1 MTGGALQ
8 IGSTI
13 GDHQIVKKL
22 GEGAMGAVY
31 EGRHQL
37 IGKRVAIKVL
47 KGTGEDGR
55 VAAMRLLEEAR
66 AVNAIDHKGI
76 IDIFDAGVLPDGRPY
91 LMMELLVG
99 RTLHDEVK
107 RAKAGLPLRL
117 VFHVLRGVLD
127 ALVAA
132 HRAGVIHR
140 DLKASNVFLV
150 DQPEGLPLV
159 KLVDFGVARRE
170 GRQEALTMPS
180 MTVGSMGFMAPE
192 HIGGRPVPQ
201 SDLYACG
208 CLAWLMLTG
217 KPVFPY
223 GNLPTL
229 IKQHLEVM
237 PPGVGTVRVE
247 TPPELEAFVAW
258 LLEKRLEDRPHSA
271 EVALTVLKEAEQSGD
286 ALRTVPGGPSF
297 IELARKYD
305 DRVRSQAGVKAA
317 APEPEAPPP
326 DAPPHRSSPSR
337 PPLPSEAAPQADRRS
352 SPPRSPLAAD
362 GAPQADRRSSPSRP
376 PASTEPPS
384 GLAQRSS
391 PSRPPAP
398 HEGSSQRAS
407 ASRPGDV
414 AAQRTPRAEGVP
426 QRSNAPR
433 QPAAGEDLRANAGP
447 ADADRATRASPRSQA
462 ERPAISRAPVA
473 GAGPVPKAEPPS
485 AKQPRVL
492 TAARRA
498 NESKAAPLRLDHPDE
513 DTIPPEA
520 GPAAEPV
527 DFHDMGTV
535 LDPRRRR

>member
-1 MTGGALQ
+1 VGGVTAGALQ

-55 VAAMRLLEEAR
+55 VAALRLLEEAR

-107 RAKAGLPLRL
+107 RTKAGLPLRL

-192 HIGGRPVPQ
+192 HIAGRPVPQ

-229 IKQHLEVM
+229 IKQHLEVL
-237 PPGVGTVRVE
+237 PPGVGTVRAE

-258 LLEKRLEDRPHSA
+258 LLEKRAEDRPHSA

-305 DRVRSQAGVKAA
+305 ERVRSQAGVKAVAPA
-317 APEPEAPPP
+317 ATPEAAVA
-326 DAPPHRSSPSR
+326 DEAPHRSSPSR
-337 PPLPSEAAPQADRRS
+337 APVTAEAAPGADRRS
-352 SPPRSPLAAD
+352 GAPAVGEAPSGLVQRPAQARPIEPAHQRSTPLRSPATSD
-362 GAPQADRRSSPSRP
+362 PGAPRGSPSRP
-376 PASTEPPS
+376 PPGADAVPARAPRLS
-384 GLAQRSS
+384 G
-391 PSRPPAP
+391 
-398 HEGSSQRAS
+398 
-407 ASRPGDV
+407 
-414 AAQRTPRAEGVP
+414 AAQDPRATA
-426 QRSNAPR
+426 APVD
-433 QPAAGEDLRANAGP
+433 P
-447 ADADRATRASPRSQA
+447 DRATRAYPRSQPD
-462 ERPAISRAPVA
+462 RPATSRAA
-473 GAGPVPKAEPPS
+473 LGAAGPVPKAEPPS
-485 AKQPRVL
+485 AAKQPRVL
-492 TAARRA
+492 TAARRVS
-498 NESKAAPLRLDHPDE
+498 EPKAAPLRRDHPED
-513 DTIPPEA
+513 DTIPPEPGA
-520 GPAAEPV
+520 PAEPV

>member
-1 MTGGALQ
+1 MGLAVTCDAVTGGALQ

-55 VAAMRLLEEAR
+55 VAALRLLEEAR
-66 AVNAIDHKGI
+66 AVNAIDHRGI

-99 RTLHDEVK
+99 RTLHEEVK
-107 RAKAGLPLRL
+107 RSKAGLPLRL

-192 HIGGRPVPQ
+192 HIAGRPVPQ

-237 PPGVGTVRVE
+237 PPGVGTVRAE

-271 EVALTVLKEAEQSGD
+271 DVALTVLKEAEQSGD

-305 DRVRSQAGVKAA
+305 ERVRSQSGVNAVAPAA
-317 APEPEAPPP
+317 TPEPVVT
-326 DAPPHRSSPSR
+326 DAP
-337 PPLPSEAAPQADRRS
+337 L
-352 SPPRSPLAAD
+352 
-362 GAPQADRRSSPSRP
+362 
-376 PASTEPPS
+376 
-384 GLAQRSS
+384 QRSS
-391 PSRPPAP
+391 PSRAPGTPDEAERRASPSRPPTNAEP
-398 HEGSSQRAS
+398 LAGVGHRSAQPRSAEPGPQRAP
-407 ASRPGDV
+407 ASRPPATSD
-414 AAQRTPRAEGVP
+414 AQAQRGSAPRPPLGADVVPVAP
-426 QRSNAPR
+426 QRTARGPGRAGDPPS
-433 QPAAGEDLRANAGP
+433 PASADPDRANRP
-447 ADADRATRASPRSQA
+447 YPRSQA
-462 ERPAISRAPVA
+462 DRPSTSRAALAAV
-473 GAGPVPKAEPPS
+473 GPIPKVEPPS
-485 AKQPRVL
+485 VAKQPRVL

-498 NESKAAPLRLDHPDE
+498 DEPRSAPLRLDRPEE
-513 DTIPPEA
+513 DTIPPEPRA
-520 GPAAEPV
+520 PAEPV